1 MSKFC
6 QGDLPISYD
15 AWCQTKFEKSDTF
28 TFVWTISDFASRSER
43 NIKSNDFTIRGPGDK
58 VTYLLAKV
66 YPNGRDEEDN
76 GFVSVFLCNEEHP
89 CEYEEIPKT
98 HIECCLSSLDLDNK
112 KLRLGDFIGALGCWE
127 RNGWPQL
134 ISKENIAQIAPTGTL
149 TLVFDIQV
157 ITEGTEPLL
166 VSIDCGKHTEAF
178 SNSYHQKKLIYDLDV
193 FYEMKELADI
203 TISCDE
209 HEYECH
215 KLILASRSPFFK
227 TMFETN
233 MKEKKTGK
241 YVIKCM
247 KAEVFEDVLK
257 YIYTGAAPR
266 IGLVAKELLEAAY
279 RFQLTTLK
287 ERCEVTLCSQIE
299 ERNCIDLLLFGELF
313 QASTLKNA
321 VLKFVS
327 NNMKKLETSEWK
339 KKLMPNPSLLLEV
352 IEMRKDDQ
360 EQLSFSYDVW
370 CKTSFEKSDKFTFVW
385 TMPDFA
391 LRTKDAVNGYMTKS
405 INLKLERPANSPN
418 IPPSFYSRLSLVAR
432 VYPNGLSLEEKD
444 YVSVVI
450 CNEDDC
456 QYNGVHVKCTLYL
469 LDVFNK
475 KQRVGEFVKNIL
487 PWDKQGWPKLIS
499 REDIAKIAPTG
510 SLTLIF
516 ELQIVGKSIQTVHER
531 SQPSEALSE
540 SYHQKQLTQDLDL
553 SYASKEY
560 TDITIICN
568 KKEFECHK
576 LILASRSKVLKKVI
590 KVMKENESGKF
601 EVNCK
606 NVEVFEDML
615 RYIYTGIAPNIDTL
629 AKELLEV
636 AEEYQLQKLKELCEL
651 KLSSSVDIGNC
662 IDLLVLSDINQASTL
677 KTAALNFVNKN
688 LKQIEISEL
697 KTKLSDSPSLL
708 VKVLEKNLQE
718 EDFDVSAK
726 KKIKLS

>member
-6 QGDLPISYD
+6 LGELPISYD
-15 AWCQTKFEKSDTF
+15 VGCKTEFKKSDTF
-28 TFVWTISDFASRSER
+28 TFVWTISDFASRTE
-43 NIKSNDFTIRGPGDK
+43 KSIISREFTIRGPGDK
-58 VTYLLAKV
+58 VTYWIAKV
-66 YPNGRDEEDN
+66 YPNDKNEEEN
-76 GFVSVFLCNEEHP
+76 GFVSVFLCNDEPPSEHEEFADYHV
-89 CEYEEIPKT
+89 
-98 HIECCLSSLDLDNK
+98 ECFLYSLDFDNNK
-112 KLRLGDFIGALGCWE
+112 KRLGEFIGAIDCYDS
-127 RNGWPQL
+127 NGWHNL
-134 ISKENIAQIAPTGTL
+134 ISKENIAQIAPTGTIS
-149 TLVFDIQV
+149 LVFDIRV
-157 ITEGTEPLL
+157 IDERAEPLI
-166 VSIDCGKHTEAF
+166 VSNCGKNAEAL
-178 SNSYHQKKLIYDLDV
+178 SENYHQKHLIHDIDLS
-193 FYEMKELADI
+193 YEMKEYADI
-203 TISCDE
+203 TITCDE
-209 HEYECH
+209 HEFECH

-257 YIYTGAAPR
+257 YIYTGTAPK
-266 IGLVAKELLEAAY
+266 IGLIAKELLEAAY
-279 RFQLTTLK
+279 RFQLTKL
-287 ERCEVTLCSQIE
+287 RVLCEVTLCSQIE
-299 ERNCIDLLLFGELF
+299 ENNCIDLLLFGELF
-313 QASTLKNA
+313 QASTLKSA

-327 NNMKKLETSEWK
+327 NHMIKLETSEWK
-339 KKLMPNPSLLLEV
+339 KKLMPTPSLLLEI
-352 IEMRKDDQ
+352 IEMRKEDR

-370 CKTSFEKSDKFTFVW
+370 CKTGFEMSEKFTFVW

-405 INLKLERPANSPN
+405 INLKLERPANSAN
-418 IPPSFYSRLSLVAR
+418 ILSPLSLVAR
-432 VYPNGLSLEEKD
+432 VYPNGLSLEEKG
-444 YVSVVI
+444 YVSVVL
-450 CNEDDC
+450 CNEDDWW
-456 QYNGVHVKCTLYL
+456 QQNGVHVKCTLYL

>member
-1 MSKFC
+1 
-6 QGDLPISYD
+6 
-15 AWCQTKFEKSDTF
+15 
-28 TFVWTISDFASRSER
+28 
-43 NIKSNDFTIRGPGDK
+43 
-58 VTYLLAKV
+58 
-66 YPNGRDEEDN
+66 
-76 GFVSVFLCNEEHP
+76 
-89 CEYEEIPKT
+89 
-98 HIECCLSSLDLDNK
+98 
-112 KLRLGDFIGALGCWE
+112 
-127 RNGWPQL
+127 
-134 ISKENIAQIAPTGTL
+134 
-149 TLVFDIQV
+149 
-157 ITEGTEPLL
+157 
-166 VSIDCGKHTEAF
+166 
-178 SNSYHQKKLIYDLDV
+178 
-193 FYEMKELADI
+193 
-203 TISCDE
+203 
-209 HEYECH
+209 
-215 KLILASRSPFFK
+215 
-227 TMFETN
+227 
-233 MKEKKTGK
+233 
-241 YVIKCM
+241 
-247 KAEVFEDVLK
+247 
-257 YIYTGAAPR
+257 
-266 IGLVAKELLEAAY
+266 
-279 RFQLTTLK
+279 
-287 ERCEVTLCSQIE
+287 
-299 ERNCIDLLLFGELF
+299 LF
-313 QASTLKNA
+313 QASTLKSA

-327 NNMKKLETSEWK
+327 NHMIKLETSEWK
-339 KKLMPNPSLLLEV
+339 KKLMPTPSLLLEI
-352 IEMRKDDQ
+352 IEMRKEDR

-370 CKTSFEKSDKFTFVW
+370 CKTGFEMSEKFTFVW

-405 INLKLERPANSPN
+405 INLKLERPANSAN
-418 IPPSFYSRLSLVAR
+418 ILSPLSLVAR
-432 VYPNGLSLEEKD
+432 VYPNGLSLEEKG
-444 YVSVVI
+444 YVSVVL
-450 CNEDDC
+450 CNEDDWW
-456 QYNGVHVKCTLYL
+456 QQNGVHVKCTLYL

-516 ELQIVGKSIQTVHER
+516 ELQIVGKSIQTVQER
-531 SQPSEALSE
+531 DQPSEALSE

-677 KTAALNFVNKN
+677 KTAALNFVNNN
-688 LKQIEISEL
+688 LKKIEINEL
-697 KTKLSDSPSLL
+697 KTKLSHSPSLL
-708 VKVLEKNLQE
+708 VNVLEKNLQE